1 MCHKKQDKKQNS
13 KKIQD
18 KQTGYLNDI
27 INESDKYKDDS
38 NARA

>member
-1 MCHKKQDKKQNS
+1 MCHKKPKDDKQK
-13 KKIQD
+13 
-18 KQTGYLNDI
+18 KQTGYSNDI

>member
-1 MCHKKQDKKQNS
+1 MCHKKPKKEPKQ
-13 KKIQD
+13 KQEQ
-18 KQTGYLNDI
+18 QTGFVNDI